1 MKQKTKSQE
10 ILLKFG
16 KAGKFSD
23 FVAAIENQKFIT
35 KGDLLS
41 EKFFTL
47 AQISKKK
54 VLNHRPEHYVF
65 T

>member
-10 ILLKFG
+10 ILLKLG
-16 KAGKFSD
+16 KPGKFTD
-23 FVAAIENQKFIT
+23 FVAAKENQKFIT

-41 EKFFTL
+41 KSFSL
-47 AQISKKK
+47 SKQF
-54 VLNHRPEHYVF
+54 LIN

>member
-10 ILLKFG
+10 ILLEFG

-23 FVAAIENQKFIT
+23 FVAAIENFENQKFIT

-41 EKFFTL
+41 ENFSLWFKSPNKGAKSQT
-47 AQISKKK
+47 
-54 VLNHRPEHYVF
+54 
-65 T
+65 

>member
-47 AQISKKK
+47 GQISKKK
-54 VLNHRPEHYVF
+54 KRC
-65 T
+65 

>member
-41 EKFFTL
+41 ENFSLWFKSPNKGAKSQT
-47 AQISKKK
+47 
-54 VLNHRPEHYVF
+54 
-65 T
+65 